1 MLSFAPGDCCG
12 DGDDGGDGGDGDLH
26 RDENAGKLD
35 RHQSSRDN
43 TLQLRREPL
52 RWKKNKFTEQK
63 INLEKSTH
71 ENPREANDG
80 NASGEHEDEDEDH
93 LVTVVN
99 DGGDDGDAH
108 DGSDEKICRY
118 CRYICAIFSLAVLI
132 FCCIRAN

>member
-12 DGDDGGDGGDGDLH
+12 DDGGDGGDGGDGDDGDDGDLH
-26 RDENAGKLD
+26 RDKNACKLD

-99 DGGDDGDAH
+99 DGGDDGDGDYDNGA
-108 DGSDEKICRY
+108 D
-118 CRYICAIFSLAVLI
+118 
-132 FCCIRAN
+132 